1 MKKKFRQIHLWL
13 SVPFGIIISILC
25 LSGAALVFENEITE
39 ALNHDFYYVENVGST
54 PLPAGELAKKV
65 AATLPDS
72 VSVTGISIPADPAR
86 AYQVNLSKP
95 RRASVYIDPYT
106 GEIKGKYE
114 RTPFFTTMFKLHRW
128 LLDSMKPDGGI
139 FWGKMIVGTST
150 LMFIFVLIS
159 GIVVWIPRTA
169 KAWKNSFKI
178 SVNKGWRRFWYDLHI
193 AGGLYTFLFLLVMSL
208 TGLTWS
214 TKYSV
219 WRLHKGLP
227 ITAPSLKQRR
237 KKKDTGEKKT
247 KEVMPEIRTAKRAKK
262 MIGKD
267 AAKATE
273 NSLHILH
280 GKGCMS
286 N

>member
-114 RTPFFTTMFKLHRW
+114 RMPFFTTMFKLHRW
-128 LLDSMKPDGGI
+128 LLDSMETGMMGF
-139 FWGKMIVGTST
+139 FW
-150 LMFIFVLIS
+150 
-159 GIVVWIPRTA
+159 
-169 KAWKNSFKI
+169 
-178 SVNKGWRRFWYDLHI
+178 
-193 AGGLYTFLFLLVMSL
+193 
-208 TGLTWS
+208 
-214 TKYSV
+214 
-219 WRLHKGLP
+219 
-227 ITAPSLKQRR
+227 
-237 KKKDTGEKKT
+237 EK
-247 KEVMPEIRTAKRAKK
+247 
-262 MIGKD
+262 
-267 AAKATE
+267 
-273 NSLHILH
+273 
-280 GKGCMS
+280 
-286 N
+286 